1 MSSCTDCHRVR
12 CLTTENVFH
21 MNSEKTATSQSCYL
35 ASLFSALFFFLSVQ
49 IIFSRIFYCFFF
61 FVSLEA
67 LAIPYLTVK
76 FCSNHV

>member
-35 ASLFSALFFFLSVQ
+35 ESLFSIFLICTDYIQSYILLFCFGL
-49 IIFSRIFYCFFF
+49 FSL
-61 FVSLEA
+61 VSK
-67 LAIPYLTVK
+67 P
-76 FCSNHV
+76 SP